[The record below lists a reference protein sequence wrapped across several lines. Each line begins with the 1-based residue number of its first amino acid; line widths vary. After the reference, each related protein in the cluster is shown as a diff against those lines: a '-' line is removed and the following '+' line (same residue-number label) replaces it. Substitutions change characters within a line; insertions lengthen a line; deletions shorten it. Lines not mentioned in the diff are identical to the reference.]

1 MSERE
6 REREPRVPRAAKI
19 SNKRPSS
26 SVLPSYF
33 TTTYQDLPYF
43 GEYMCIFMSIY
54 LFFLL
59 H

>member
-54 LFFLL
+54 
-59 H
+59 